1 MSKSLTLNSNLHDL
15 TKIIEYDPSQA
26 RGRMGDME
34 RGFVPSPLQ
43 TILVFD
49 PTRLQVLLKPARNSE
64 EDSPISKMAGI
75 FWEKRTE
82 NRAAFALGVLDL
94 NWNFIKSFVSIKTD
108 TAEHML
114 SLS

>member
-49 PTRLQVLLKPARNSE
+49 PTRLQVLLKPVRNSD
-64 EDSPISKMAGI
+64 EDSPISKMAGG
-75 FWEKRTE
+75 FSEEKKGKPSGLCPR
-82 NRAAFALGVLDL
+82 RFRSKLKLY
-94 NWNFIKSFVSIKTD
+94 
-108 TAEHML
+108 
-114 SLS
+114 